1 MVEGSVLQIKSNHQQ
16 SIKELLRYNSGSLPG
31 SKKFIR
37 PAASG
42 FLASASASNVLP
54 PAKGLKIAQRRASSA
69 AYPVFPDHAPPGSA
83 FSTYQASQLPA
94 LKPRLPSILPV
105 PLASVSVHKSP
116 TSKMGKPAALPTLA
130 CFSFPGDT
138 WRGVPKKPFSSLL
151 ILQSSA
157 SSICRS
163 MGMAVQSGVKP

>member
-1 MVEGSVLQIKSNHQQ
+1 MEASDSEPIEPGPQASRFQTGLPGQGQHTA
-16 SIKELLRYNSGSLPG
+16 RSLPG

-54 PAKGLKIAQRRASSA
+54 PAKGFKIAQRRASSA

-83 FSTYQASQLPA
+83 FSTNQASQLPA

-116 TSKMGKPAALPTLA
+116 TNLANAACYSK
-130 CFSFPGDT
+130 S
-138 WRGVPKKPFSSLL
+138 
-151 ILQSSA
+151 
-157 SSICRS
+157 
-163 MGMAVQSGVKP
+163 